1 MKSLKNIFMMSI
13 LALSVTSAFG
23 QIKNA
28 TTETVKIYGNCG
40 MCEKT
45 IENAG
50 NSKKVASVEWNKETK
65 MATLIFDTTKTS
77 KDEILKKIAL
87 AGYDSDSFLA
97 PDEVYNNLH
106 GCCQYDREA
115 KIPVEQS
122 ATNLSRNEVSEVTE
136 VVVSDENWVELGP
149 MEAIFE
155 TYFDLK
161 NALVK
166 SDAKLTSEAAKRLIN
181 VINVVKMQDLNNDV
195 HTVWMKVNNDLK
207 SDVDKIAKA
216 NDIEKQRMH
225 FITLSE
231 NMYQLIK
238 VSKMETP
245 VYLQHCPMAN
255 DGGGANWLS
264 KENTVKNPY
273 YGSKMMSC
281 GKTVEII
288 K

>member
-1 MKSLKNIFMMSI
+1 MVSI
-13 LALSVTSAFG
+13 MALSMTSVFG
-23 QIKNA
+23 QKIKNA

-50 NSKKVASVEWNKETK
+50 SSKNTASVDWDKDTK
-65 MATLIFDTTKTS
+65 MATLTFDAKKTS

-97 PDEVYNNLH
+97 PDDLYNNLH

-115 KIPVEQS
+115 KIPVEES
-122 ATNLSRNEVSEVTE
+122 AANALNDEVYEVTE
-136 VVVSDENWVELGP
+136 VVSDENWVVLGP

-155 TYFDLK
+155 NYFDLK
-161 NALVK
+161 DELVK
-166 SDAKLTSEAAKRLIN
+166 SDAKSTSEKAKRLMT
-181 VINVVKMQDLNNDV
+181 VINMVKMQELKSDV
-195 HTVWMKVNNDLK
+195 HTVWMKVMNDLK
-207 SDVDKIAKA
+207 SDTDKIANA
-216 NDIEKQRMH
+216 TNIEKQRAS

-231 NMYQLIK
+231 NMYQLMK
-238 VSKMETP
+238 VSKIETP
-245 VYLQHCPMAN
+245 IYFQHCPMAN
-255 DGGGANWLS
+255 DGKGANWLS
-264 KENTVKNPY
+264 KENQVKNPY

-281 GKTVEII
+281 GKTIETI

>member
-1 MKSLKNIFMMSI
+1 MVSI
-13 LALSVTSAFG
+13 MALSMTSVFG
-23 QIKNA
+23 QKIKNA

-50 NSKKVASVEWNKETK
+50 SSKNTASVDWDKDTK
-65 MATLIFDTTKTS
+65 MATLTFDAKKTS

-97 PDEVYNNLH
+97 PDDLYNNLH

-115 KIPVEQS
+115 KIPVEKS
-122 ATNLSRNEVSEVTE
+122 VAEMNNSMEMTSTHMNESIDLS
-136 VVVSDENWVELGP
+136 P

-155 TYFDLK
+155 NYFDLK
-161 NALVK
+161 DELVK
-166 SDAKLTSEAAKRLIN
+166 SDAKSTSEKAKRLMT
-181 VINVVKMQDLNNDV
+181 VINMVKMQELKSDV
-195 HTVWMKVNNDLK
+195 HTVWMKVMNDLK
-207 SDVDKIAKA
+207 SDTDKIANA
-216 NDIEKQRMH
+216 TNIEKQRAS

-231 NMYQLIK
+231 NMYQLMK
-238 VSKMETP
+238 VSKTEESIY
-245 VYLQHCPMAN
+245 VQHCPMAN
-255 DGGGANWLS
+255 DGKGANWLS
-264 KENTVKNPY
+264 KENQVKNPY

-281 GKTVEII
+281 GKTIETI

>member
-1 MKSLKNIFMMSI
+1 MVSI
-13 LALSVTSAFG
+13 MALSMTSVFG
-23 QIKNA
+23 QKIKNA

-50 NSKKVASVEWNKETK
+50 SSKNTASVDWDKDTK
-65 MATLIFDTTKTS
+65 MATLTFDAKKTS

-97 PDEVYNNLH
+97 PDDVYNNLH

-115 KIPVEQS
+115 KIPVEES
-122 ATNLSRNEVSEVTE
+122 AAEMNNSMEMTSTHMNESIDLS
-136 VVVSDENWVELGP
+136 P

-155 TYFDLK
+155 NYFDLK
-161 NALVK
+161 DELVK
-166 SDAKLTSEAAKRLIN
+166 SDAKSTSEKAKRLMN
-181 VINVVKMQDLNNDV
+181 VINMVKMQELKSDV
-195 HTVWMKVNNDLK
+195 HTVWMKVMNDLK
-207 SDVDKIAKA
+207 SDTDKIANA
-216 NDIEKQRMH
+216 TNIEKQRAS

-231 NMYQLIK
+231 NMYQLMK
-238 VSKMETP
+238 VSKIETP
-245 VYLQHCPMAN
+245 IYFQHCPMAN
-255 DGGGANWLS
+255 DGKGANWLS
-264 KENTVKNPY
+264 KENQVKNPY

-281 GKTVEII
+281 GKTIETI

>member
-1 MKSLKNIFMMSI
+1 MVSI
-13 LALSVTSAFG
+13 MALSMTSVFG
-23 QIKNA
+23 QKIKNA

-50 NSKKVASVEWNKETK
+50 SSKNTASVDWDKDTK
-65 MATLIFDTTKTS
+65 MATLTFDAKKTS

-97 PDEVYNNLH
+97 PDDLYNNLH

-115 KIPVEQS
+115 KIPVEES
-122 ATNLSRNEVSEVTE
+122 AAEMNNSMEMTSTHMNESIDLS
-136 VVVSDENWVELGP
+136 P

-155 TYFDLK
+155 NYFDLK
-161 NALVK
+161 DELVK
-166 SDAKLTSEAAKRLIN
+166 SDAKSTSAKAKELMSFIN
-181 VINVVKMQDLNNDV
+181 MVKMQELKSDV
-195 HTVWMKVNNDLK
+195 HTVWMKVMNDLK
-207 SDVDKIAKA
+207 SDTDKIANA
-216 NDIEKQRMH
+216 TNIEKQRAS

-231 NMYQLIK
+231 NMYQLMK
-238 VSKMETP
+238 VSKIETP
-245 VYLQHCPMAN
+245 IYFQHCPMAN
-255 DGGGANWLS
+255 DGKGANWLS
-264 KENTVKNPY
+264 KENQVKNPY

-281 GKTVEII
+281 GKTIETI

>member
-1 MKSLKNIFMMSI
+1 MVSI
-13 LALSVTSAFG
+13 MALSMTSVFG
-23 QIKNA
+23 QKIKNA

-50 NSKKVASVEWNKETK
+50 SSKNTASVDWDKDTK
-65 MATLIFDTTKTS
+65 MATLTFDAKKTS

-97 PDEVYNNLH
+97 PDDLYNNLH

-115 KIPVEQS
+115 KIPVEKS
-122 ATNLSRNEVSEVTE
+122 VAEMNNSMEMTSTHMNESIDLS
-136 VVVSDENWVELGP
+136 P

-155 TYFDLK
+155 NYFNLK
-161 NALVK
+161 DELVK
-166 SDAKLTSEAAKRLIN
+166 SDAKSTSEKAKRLMT
-181 VINVVKMQDLNNDV
+181 VINMVKMQELKSDV
-195 HTVWMKVNNDLK
+195 HTVWMKVMNDLK
-207 SDVDKIAKA
+207 SDTDKIANA
-216 NDIEKQRMH
+216 TNIEKQRAS

-231 NMYQLIK
+231 NMYQLMK
-238 VSKMETP
+238 VSKIETP
-245 VYLQHCPMAN
+245 IYFQHCPMAN
-255 DGGGANWLS
+255 DGKGANWLS
-264 KENTVKNPY
+264 KENQVKNPY

-281 GKTVEII
+281 GKTIETI

>member
-1 MKSLKNIFMMSI
+1 MVSI
-13 LALSVTSAFG
+13 MALSMTSVFG
-23 QIKNA
+23 QKIKNA

-50 NSKKVASVEWNKETK
+50 SSKNTASVDWDKDTK
-65 MATLIFDTTKTS
+65 MATLTFDAKKTS

-97 PDEVYNNLH
+97 PDDVYNNLH

-115 KIPVEQS
+115 KIPVEKS
-122 ATNLSRNEVSEVTE
+122 VAEMNNSMEMTSTHMNESIDLS
-136 VVVSDENWVELGP
+136 P

-155 TYFDLK
+155 NYFDLK
-161 NALVK
+161 DELVK
-166 SDAKLTSEAAKRLIN
+166 SDAKSTSEKAKRLMT
-181 VINVVKMQDLNNDV
+181 VINMVKMQELKSDV
-195 HTVWMKVNNDLK
+195 HTVWMKVMNDLK
-207 SDVDKIAKA
+207 SDTDKIANA
-216 NDIEKQRMH
+216 TNIEKQRAS

-231 NMYQLIK
+231 NMYQLMK
-238 VSKMETP
+238 VSKIETP
-245 VYLQHCPMAN
+245 IYFQHCPMAN
-255 DGGGANWLS
+255 DGKGANWLS
-264 KENTVKNPY
+264 KENQVKNPY

-281 GKTVEII
+281 GKTIETI

>member
-1 MKSLKNIFMMSI
+1 MVSI
-13 LALSVTSAFG
+13 MALSMTSVFG
-23 QIKNA
+23 QKIKNA

-50 NSKKVASVEWNKETK
+50 SSKNTASVDWDKDTK
-65 MATLIFDTTKTS
+65 MATLTFDAKKTS

-97 PDEVYNNLH
+97 PDDVYNNLH

-115 KIPVEQS
+115 KIPVEKS
-122 ATNLSRNEVSEVTE
+122 VAEMNNSMEMTSTHMNESIDLS
-136 VVVSDENWVELGP
+136 P

-155 TYFDLK
+155 NYFNLK
-161 NALVK
+161 DELVK
-166 SDAKLTSEAAKRLIN
+166 SDAKSTSEKAKRLMT
-181 VINVVKMQDLNNDV
+181 VINMVKMQELKSDV
-195 HTVWMKVNNDLK
+195 HTVWMKVMNDLK
-207 SDVDKIAKA
+207 SDTDKIANA
-216 NDIEKQRMH
+216 TNIEKQRAS

-231 NMYQLIK
+231 NMYQLMK
-238 VSKMETP
+238 VSKIETP
-245 VYLQHCPMAN
+245 IYFQHCPMAN
-255 DGGGANWLS
+255 DGKGANWLS
-264 KENTVKNPY
+264 KENQVKNPY

-281 GKTVEII
+281 GKTIETI

>member
-1 MKSLKNIFMMSI
+1 MVSI
-13 LALSVTSAFG
+13 MALSMTSVFG
-23 QIKNA
+23 QKIKNA

-50 NSKKVASVEWNKETK
+50 SSKNTASVDWDKDTK
-65 MATLIFDTTKTS
+65 MATLTFDAKKTS

-97 PDEVYNNLH
+97 PDDVYNNLH

-115 KIPVEQS
+115 KIPVEES
-122 ATNLSRNEVSEVTE
+122 AANALNDEVYEVTE
-136 VVVSDENWVELGP
+136 VVSDENWVVLGP

-155 TYFDLK
+155 NYFDLK
-161 NALVK
+161 DELVK
-166 SDAKLTSEAAKRLIN
+166 SDAKSTSAKAKELMN
-181 VINVVKMQDLNNDV
+181 FINVVKMQELKSDV
-195 HTVWMKVNNDLK
+195 HTVWMKVMNDLK
-207 SDVDKIAKA
+207 SDTDKIANA
-216 NDIEKQRMH
+216 TNIEKQRAS

-231 NMYQLIK
+231 NMYQLMK
-238 VSKMETP
+238 VSKIEAP
-245 VYLQHCPMAN
+245 IYFQHCPMAN
-255 DGGGANWLS
+255 DGKGANWLS
-264 KENTVKNPY
+264 KENQVKNPY

-281 GKTVEII
+281 GKTIETI

>member
-1 MKSLKNIFMMSI
+1 MVSI
-13 LALSVTSAFG
+13 MALSMTSVFG
-23 QIKNA
+23 QKIKNA

-50 NSKKVASVEWNKETK
+50 SSKNTASVDWDKDTK
-65 MATLIFDTTKTS
+65 MATLTFDAKKTS

-97 PDEVYNNLH
+97 PDDLYNNLH

-115 KIPVEQS
+115 KIPVEES
-122 ATNLSRNEVSEVTE
+122 AAEMNNSMEMTSTHMNESIDLS
-136 VVVSDENWVELGP
+136 P

-155 TYFDLK
+155 NYFDLK
-161 NALVK
+161 DELVK
-166 SDAKLTSEAAKRLIN
+166 SDAKSTSAKAKELMN
-181 VINVVKMQDLNNDV
+181 FINVVKMQELKSDV
-195 HTVWMKVNNDLK
+195 HTVWMKVMNDLK
-207 SDVDKIAKA
+207 SDTDKIANA
-216 NDIEKQRMH
+216 TNIEKQRAS

-231 NMYQLIK
+231 NMYQLMK
-238 VSKMETP
+238 VSKIETP
-245 VYLQHCPMAN
+245 IYFQHCPMAN
-255 DGGGANWLS
+255 DGKGANWLS
-264 KENTVKNPY
+264 KENQVKNPY

-281 GKTVEII
+281 GKTIETI

>member
-1 MKSLKNIFMMSI
+1 MVSI
-13 LALSVTSAFG
+13 MALSMTSVFG
-23 QIKNA
+23 QKIKNA

-50 NSKKVASVEWNKETK
+50 SSKNTASVDWDKDTK
-65 MATLIFDTTKTS
+65 MATLTFDAKKTS

-97 PDEVYNNLH
+97 PDDVYNNLH

-115 KIPVEQS
+115 KIPVEES
-122 ATNLSRNEVSEVTE
+122 AAEMNNSMEMTSTHMNESIDLS
-136 VVVSDENWVELGP
+136 P

-155 TYFDLK
+155 NYFNLK
-161 NALVK
+161 DELVK
-166 SDAKLTSEAAKRLIN
+166 SDAKSTSEKAKRLMT
-181 VINVVKMQDLNNDV
+181 VINMVKMQELKSDV
-195 HTVWMKVNNDLK
+195 HTVWMKVMNDLN
-207 SDVDKIAKA
+207 SDTDKIANA
-216 NDIEKQRMH
+216 TNIEKQRAS

-231 NMYQLIK
+231 NMYQLMK
-238 VSKMETP
+238 VSKTEESIY
-245 VYLQHCPMAN
+245 VQHCPMAN
-255 DGGGANWLS
+255 DGKGANWLS
-264 KENTVKNPY
+264 KENQVKNPY

-281 GKTVEII
+281 GKTIETI

>member
-1 MKSLKNIFMMSI
+1 MVSI
-13 LALSVTSAFG
+13 MALSMTSVFG
-23 QIKNA
+23 QKIKNA

-50 NSKKVASVEWNKETK
+50 SSKNTASVDWDKDTK
-65 MATLIFDTTKTS
+65 MATLTFDAKKTS

-97 PDEVYNNLH
+97 PDDLYNNLH

-115 KIPVEQS
+115 KIPVEES
-122 ATNLSRNEVSEVTE
+122 AAEMNNSMEMTSTHMNESIDLS
-136 VVVSDENWVELGP
+136 P

-155 TYFDLK
+155 NYFDLK
-161 NALVK
+161 DELVK
-166 SDAKLTSEAAKRLIN
+166 SDAKSTSEKAKRLMT
-181 VINVVKMQDLNNDV
+181 VINMVKMQELKSDV
-195 HTVWMKVNNDLK
+195 HTVWMKVMNDLK
-207 SDVDKIAKA
+207 SDTDKIANA
-216 NDIEKQRMH
+216 TNIEKQRAS

-231 NMYQLIK
+231 NMYQLMK
-238 VSKMETP
+238 VSKIETP
-245 VYLQHCPMAN
+245 IYFQHCPMAN
-255 DGGGANWLS
+255 DGKGANWLS
-264 KENTVKNPY
+264 KENQVKNPY

-281 GKTVEII
+281 GKTIETI

>member
-1 MKSLKNIFMMSI
+1 MVSI
-13 LALSVTSAFG
+13 MALSMTSVFG
-23 QIKNA
+23 QKIKNA

-50 NSKKVASVEWNKETK
+50 SSKNTASVDWDKDTK
-65 MATLIFDTTKTS
+65 MATLTFDAKKTS

-97 PDEVYNNLH
+97 PDDVYNNLH

-115 KIPVEQS
+115 KIPVEES
-122 ATNLSRNEVSEVTE
+122 AAEMNNSMEMTSTHMNESIDLS
-136 VVVSDENWVELGP
+136 P

-155 TYFDLK
+155 NYFDLK
-161 NALVK
+161 DELVK
-166 SDAKLTSEAAKRLIN
+166 SDAKSTSEKAKRLMT
-181 VINVVKMQDLNNDV
+181 VINMVKMQELKSDV
-195 HTVWMKVNNDLK
+195 HTVWMKVMNDLK
-207 SDVDKIAKA
+207 SDTDKIANA
-216 NDIEKQRMH
+216 TNIEKQRAS

-231 NMYQLIK
+231 NMYQLMK
-238 VSKMETP
+238 VSKIETP
-245 VYLQHCPMAN
+245 IYFQHCPMAN
-255 DGGGANWLS
+255 DGKGANWLS
-264 KENTVKNPY
+264 KENQVKNPY

-281 GKTVEII
+281 GKTIETI

>member
-1 MKSLKNIFMMSI
+1 MVSI
-13 LALSVTSAFG
+13 MALSMTSVFG
-23 QIKNA
+23 QKIKNA

-50 NSKKVASVEWNKETK
+50 SSKNTASVDWDKDTK
-65 MATLIFDTTKTS
+65 MATLTFDAKKTS

-97 PDEVYNNLH
+97 PDDVYNNLH

-115 KIPVEQS
+115 KIPVEES
-122 ATNLSRNEVSEVTE
+122 AANALNDEVYEVTE
-136 VVVSDENWVELGP
+136 VVSDENWVVLGP

-155 TYFDLK
+155 NYFDLK
-161 NALVK
+161 DELVK
-166 SDAKLTSEAAKRLIN
+166 SDAKSTSAKAKELMN
-181 VINVVKMQDLNNDV
+181 FINVVKMQELKSDV
-195 HTVWMKVNNDLK
+195 HTVWMKVMNDLK
-207 SDVDKIAKA
+207 SDTDKIANA
-216 NDIEKQRMH
+216 TNIEKQRAS

-231 NMYQLIK
+231 NMYQLMK
-238 VSKMETP
+238 VSKIETP
-245 VYLQHCPMAN
+245 IYFQHCPMAN
-255 DGGGANWLS
+255 DGKGANWLS
-264 KENTVKNPY
+264 KENQVKNPY

-281 GKTVEII
+281 GKTIETI

>member
-1 MKSLKNIFMMSI
+1 MVSI
-13 LALSVTSAFG
+13 MALSMTSVFG
-23 QIKNA
+23 QKIKNA

-50 NSKKVASVEWNKETK
+50 SSKNTASVDWDKDTK
-65 MATLIFDTTKTS
+65 MATLTFDAKKTS

-97 PDEVYNNLH
+97 PDDLYNNLH

-115 KIPVEQS
+115 KIPVEES
-122 ATNLSRNEVSEVTE
+122 AAEMNNSMEMTSTHMNESIDLS
-136 VVVSDENWVELGP
+136 P

-155 TYFDLK
+155 NYFNLK
-161 NALVK
+161 DELVK
-166 SDAKLTSEAAKRLIN
+166 SDDKSTSEKAKRLMT
-181 VINVVKMQDLNNDV
+181 VINMVKMQELKSDV
-195 HTVWMKVNNDLK
+195 HTVWMKVMNDLK
-207 SDVDKIAKA
+207 SDTDKIANA
-216 NDIEKQRMH
+216 TNIEKQRAS

-231 NMYQLIK
+231 NMYQLMK
-238 VSKMETP
+238 VSKIETP
-245 VYLQHCPMAN
+245 IYFQHCPMAN
-255 DGGGANWLS
+255 DGKGANWLS
-264 KENTVKNPY
+264 KENQVKNPY

-281 GKTVEII
+281 GKTIETI

>member
-1 MKSLKNIFMMSI
+1 MVSI
-13 LALSVTSAFG
+13 MALSMTSVFG
-23 QIKNA
+23 QKIKNA

-50 NSKKVASVEWNKETK
+50 SSKNTASVDWDKDTK
-65 MATLIFDTTKTS
+65 MATLTFDAKKTS

-97 PDEVYNNLH
+97 PDDLYNNLH

-115 KIPVEQS
+115 KIPVEES
-122 ATNLSRNEVSEVTE
+122 AAEMNNSMEMTSTHMNESIDLS
-136 VVVSDENWVELGP
+136 P

-155 TYFDLK
+155 NYFDLK
-161 NALVK
+161 DELVK
-166 SDAKLTSEAAKRLIN
+166 SDAKSTSEKAKRLMN
-181 VINVVKMQDLNNDV
+181 VINMVKMQELKSDV
-195 HTVWMKVNNDLK
+195 HTVWMKVMNDLK
-207 SDVDKIAKA
+207 SDTDKIANA
-216 NDIEKQRMH
+216 TNIEKQRAS

-231 NMYQLIK
+231 NMYQLMK
-238 VSKMETP
+238 VSKIETP
-245 VYLQHCPMAN
+245 IYFQHCPMAN
-255 DGGGANWLS
+255 DGKGANWLS
-264 KENTVKNPY
+264 KENQVKNPY

-281 GKTVEII
+281 GKTIETI